1 MLANSYMSDPI
12 TDRLPF
18 AEWLAEKYLPIAG
31 ADGEG
36 EGGEGEGGGAGTG
49 TADAGGEGEGDAG
62 SGAGASGEGNGNG
75 GGGSGGDDD
84 EDGDD
89 VLELRRSDYERLR
102 QIAREHETQVK
113 KAATEEATRKRQQ
126 QIEQG
131 KFEEMLREEAETRLA
146 TEAERDTARDEL
158 AAERRNRR
166 VEGVAKRLGFKDPED
181 AMAFISN
188 EDGDDDSA
196 TERALK
202 KLARKKPYLVDTRR
216 PTGVPI
222 GGQNGALLTLEAIQN
237 MSEDEVNANWS
248 EVQKVLA
255 ANGS

>member
-1 MLANSYMSDPI
+1 MLANSYMSEP
-12 TDRLPF
+12 TDRLTF

-31 ADGEG
+31 ADGED
-36 EGGEGEGGGAGTG
+36 GGEGEGGSAGAGTSEG
-49 TADAGGEGEGDAG
+49 GGSGEGEGE
-62 SGAGASGEGNGNG
+62 AGASGEGGNGNG
-75 GGGSGGDDD
+75 GGSGSSDDD

-102 QIAREHETQVK
+102 QIAREHEAQVK
-113 KAATEEATRKRQQ
+113 KAATEESQRKRQQ

-146 TEAERDTARDEL
+146 TEAERDAAREEL
-158 AAERRNRR
+158 ASERRNRR

-181 AMAFISN
+181 AMAFISP
-188 EDGDDDSA
+188 EDGDDDAA
-196 TERALK
+196 TERSLK
-202 KLARKKPYLVDTRR
+202 KLARKKPYLVDSRR

-222 GGQNGALLTLEAIQN
+222 GGQNGAILTLEAIQN
-237 MSEDEVNANWS
+237 MSEDEVNANWA

-255 ANGS
+255 ASG